1 MSMRDIPELSLL
13 CLKLIAK
20 TPTRFVSEQSLARA
34 YRAYSPELLTRCT
47 QGLIDYV
54 SEAGRL
60 TDAVF
65 PLCAFATGRASL
77 SLRNSKVSAKYL
89 LAVLQRCPQLTRLDV
104 SGCLPVDD
112 DVVAAVL
119 QLCPALEHLCIRNC
133 RKLSD
138 ATLVTLQKQA
148 KSITSLSI
156 GGNINITDV
165 GLQHFINQY
174 PGAPLLQELH
184 ISGLP
189 LSPALL
195 AAIAKR
201 CENLRELSVGY
212 AILTPETF
220 HTFIEQVGAGL
231 EKLSIAWA
239 EVAVV
244 NPLAMQ
250 SSSALQGPTAA
261 EFLESVRTCCPLLTS
276 LDLTGV
282 KNVNSSLIQQFLD
295 YKCSQVSVGY

>member
-1 MSMRDIPELSLL
+1 M
-13 CLKLIAK
+13 
-20 TPTRFVSEQSLARA
+20 
-34 YRAYSPELLTRCT
+34 
-47 QGLIDYV
+47 
-54 SEAGRL
+54 
-60 TDAVF
+60 
-65 PLCAFATGRASL
+65 
-77 SLRNSKVSAKYL
+77 
-89 LAVLQRCPQLTRLDV
+89 
-104 SGCLPVDD
+104 
-112 DVVAAVL
+112 
-119 QLCPALEHLCIRNC
+119 
-133 RKLSD
+133 
-138 ATLVTLQKQA
+138 
-148 KSITSLSI
+148 
-156 GGNINITDV
+156 
-165 GLQHFINQY
+165 
-174 PGAPLLQELH
+174 
-184 ISGLP
+184 
-189 LSPALL
+189 
-195 AAIAKR
+195 
-201 CENLRELSVGY
+201 GY